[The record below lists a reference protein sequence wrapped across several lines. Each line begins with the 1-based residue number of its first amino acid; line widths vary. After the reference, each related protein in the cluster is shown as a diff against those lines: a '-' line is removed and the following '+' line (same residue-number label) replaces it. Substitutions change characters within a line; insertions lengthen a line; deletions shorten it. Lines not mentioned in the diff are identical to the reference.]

1 MLLILVAMVL
11 QDDVH
16 VAIIGVLAIDQGE
29 EDAELVFSSNS
40 YGYATNSVNINDDWI
55 YISPLPVQDND
66 TLKTQWVL

>member
-1 MLLILVAMVL
+1 MVL
-11 QDDVH
+11 QDNVH
-16 VAIIGVLAIDQGE
+16 VAINGVLAIDQGKQ
-29 EDAELVFSSNS
+29 DAELVFSSNS